1 MNIGI
6 QIGLGIA
13 AAVGAIQVW
22 RNADRI
28 SNSRYWFIG
37 WAGYL
42 LLLAFAARA
51 LSPLFD
57 GLPPIDE
64 DVAVPALFIG
74 VVLLVMAMLV
84 WKERKLRKR

>member
-1 MNIGI
+1 MHNGI
-6 QIGLGIA
+6 QIGLGIIA
-13 AAVGAIQVW
+13 AIGAIQLW

-28 SNSRYWFIG
+28 SNSRYWVVG
-37 WAGYL
+37 WLGYL

-64 DVAVPALFIG
+64 DVAVPALFCG
-74 VVLLVMAMLV
+74 VVLLVMVILV
-84 WKERKLRKR
+84 WKERKLRKG